1 MNLNEI
7 SSYVFTAMTLVF
19 GIYGFVL
26 VVRVSHRLM
35 RALDIYIRKNEPNP

>member
-7 SSYVFTAMTLVF
+7 SSYIFTAMTLVF

-26 VVRVSHRLM
+26 VVRVSHRLVK
-35 RALDIYIRKNEPNP
+35 ALDIYIRQHEPNS

>member
-26 VVRVSHRLM
+26 VVRVSHRLIK
-35 RALDIYIRKNEPNP
+35 ALDIYIGRNNSPS